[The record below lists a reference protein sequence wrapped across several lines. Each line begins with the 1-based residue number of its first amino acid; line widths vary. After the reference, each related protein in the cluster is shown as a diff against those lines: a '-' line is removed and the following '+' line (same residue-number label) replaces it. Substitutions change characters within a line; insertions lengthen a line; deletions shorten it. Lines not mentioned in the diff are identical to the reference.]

1 MNVSRITIPLKRFIL
16 IEECPAAW
24 KNLDLYVFRDEA
36 VAFYVGQSQSAF
48 SRVWDHLIGGFHG
61 HSIVGRFM
69 WSNWPRSM
77 RFSIDLLSSQS
88 EEFQAIGNSLDA
100 AERELIQ
107 RWSPCFNVSQN
118 MLPSPLPDVYRPVNA
133 KLQRR
138 RGLHRLRREAE
149 RALRAED
156 APAWVEGQR

>member
-1 MNVSRITIPLKRFIL
+1 M
-16 IEECPAAW
+16 
-24 KNLDLYVFRDEA
+24 DLYVFRDEA
-36 VAFYVGQSQSAF
+36 MAFYVGQSQFAF
-48 SRVWDHLIGGFHG
+48 SRVWDHLMGGFHG

-88 EEFQAIGNSLDA
+88 EAFQALGNSLDA

-118 MLPSPLPDVYRPVNA
+118 LLPSPLPEAYRPVNA

-138 RGLHRLRREAE
+138 HGLHRLRREAE
-149 RALRAED
+149 RAVRVED
-156 APAWVEGQR
+156 ALAWAEGLRWK